1 MKRLFLTLALLISL
15 SQGKM
20 GLGECR
26 YILHGLENEFWLIMG
41 YAYFIN
47 GYAKDGAEAFSK
59 IWTYPEENAK
69 VDDYLRALRKKG
81 DTFTN
86 ADSENKWL
94 LQRARVKKAEI
105 DNQLKICQKI
115 KKALD
120 N

>member
-69 VDDYLRALRKKG
+69 IDDYLRSLRKKG

-86 ADSENKWL
+86 AEF
-94 LQRARVKKAEI
+94 
-105 DNQLKICQKI
+105 
-115 KKALD
+115 
-120 N
+120 